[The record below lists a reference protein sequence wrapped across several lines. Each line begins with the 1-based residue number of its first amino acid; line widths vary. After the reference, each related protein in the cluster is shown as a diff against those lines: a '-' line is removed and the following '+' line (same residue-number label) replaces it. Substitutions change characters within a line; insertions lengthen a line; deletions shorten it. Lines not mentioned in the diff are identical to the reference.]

1 MNENPSVTIV
11 FDSITMEVVSTK
23 LAATSDFECEQ
34 IRKILAEGIKEGEKD
49 DTHKN

>member
-1 MNENPSVTIV
+1 MNENPSVTIT
-11 FDSITMEVVSTK
+11 FDPNTWQIVKTK
-23 LAATSDFECEQ
+23 IAATSDFEYEQ